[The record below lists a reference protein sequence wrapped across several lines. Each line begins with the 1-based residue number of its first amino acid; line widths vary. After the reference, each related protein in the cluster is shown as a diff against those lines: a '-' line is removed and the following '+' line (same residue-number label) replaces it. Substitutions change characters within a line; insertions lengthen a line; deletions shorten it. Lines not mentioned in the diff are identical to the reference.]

1 MPRIFM
7 ILGVVTFA
15 VFALLFYQYSAQRQD
30 EVQAQ
35 QFETVM
41 TEKCSSFIFRLK
53 IGPPLYI
60 YKRKTSVCLEI
71 TSSWLILCSV
81 IG

>member
-41 TEKCSSFIFRLK
+41 TEKCSSCIFRLK
-53 IGPPLYI
+53 IGPPY
-60 YKRKTSVCLEI
+60 TSTNERPAFVWRLPAH
-71 TSSWLILCSV
+71 
-81 IG
+81 G